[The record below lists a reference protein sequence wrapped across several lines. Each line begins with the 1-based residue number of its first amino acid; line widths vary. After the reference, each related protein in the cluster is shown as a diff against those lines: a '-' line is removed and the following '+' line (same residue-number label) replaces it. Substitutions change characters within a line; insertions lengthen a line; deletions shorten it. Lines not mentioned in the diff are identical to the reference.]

1 MYFLYS
7 WTERLASSES
17 AEGHIL
23 PSSSELEGL
32 TAGSVVWDY
41 NVGLL
46 TKQSHHKVK
55 FIVIGDLSIASSSA
69 DGVTHVDCQ
78 LFWAQQ
84 WVLVR
89 VESSA
94 LFRSFSQAFK
104 SFDFLS
110 KHRWEVIKVLRSN
123 INLNIYNSRTK
134 SVHWRRWW
142 EMVESQPLPCFIITE
157 NALRITAHY
166 L

>member
-46 TKQSHHKVK
+46 TKQSHHKGK
-55 FIVIGDLSIASSSA
+55 FIVIGDLSIASQ
-69 DGVTHVDCQ
+69 GPP
-78 LFWAQQ
+78 QQ
-84 WVLVR
+84 M
-89 VESSA
+89 E
-94 LFRSFSQAFK
+94 
-104 SFDFLS
+104 
-110 KHRWEVIKVLRSN
+110 
-123 INLNIYNSRTK
+123 
-134 SVHWRRWW
+134 
-142 EMVESQPLPCFIITE
+142 LPM
-157 NALRITAHY
+157 
-166 L
+166 